1 MFGGS
6 NADIKNHPYVAELL
20 AKSIDDEPFC
30 GGTLIAPQY
39 VLTAVSCLAW
49 LPFDMHVSLGG
60 QKNKGRSSRKAEQI
74 RVVETYR
81 HPVFNSTWLPYDV
94 ALLKLKKP
102 STHKPA
108 RLCDAD
114 GSDNKP
120 GTMASVFG
128 AVKLQEF
135 LWAGG
140 TTLFAVR
147 RTVLGGPE
155 KFDILQLN
163 ACHPASFKSCN
174 VTPVTATLRPS
185 HIFLRPIAED
195 GEMHHHASKVSS
207 RAVTEQKVA
216 AGLSKLAVVVTD
228 TVGAKGL
235 GAWARQR
242 PQQLIR

>member
-128 AVKLQEF
+128 WGDVSEKALLKLFNRSMSRLSPMTSVASMPETPISRSVP
-135 LWAGG
+135 LGRV
-140 TTLFAVR
+140 FA
-147 RTVLGGPE
+147 
-155 KFDILQLN
+155 
-163 ACHPASFKSCN
+163 
-174 VTPVTATLRPS
+174 TATPADPLLPMAWSWAHAS
-185 HIFLRPIAED
+185 HLCFLAMLVIAE
-195 GEMHHHASKVSS
+195 STFVV
-207 RAVTEQKVA
+207 RARA
-216 AGLSKLAVVVTD
+216 PRD
-228 TVGAKGL
+228 
-235 GAWARQR
+235 
-242 PQQLIR
+242 

>member
-49 LPFDMHVSLGG
+49 LPFDMHVPLGG

-128 AVKLQEF
+128 WGDVSEKGTAETFQSVDVKIISDDECGKYARNTDF
-135 LWAGG
+135 TFCTAGKG
-140 TTLFAVR
+140 FCDGDT
-147 RTVLGGPE
+147 GGP
-155 KFDILQLN
+155 L
-163 ACHPASFKSCN
+163 
-174 VTPVTATLRPS
+174 
-185 HIFLRPIAED
+185 IAN
-195 GEMHHHASKVSS
+195 G
-207 RAVTEQKVA
+207 
-216 AGLSKLAVVVTD
+216 VVVGTCIASMFPGD
-228 TVGAKGL
+228 AGDCGID
-235 GAWARQR
+235 
-242 PQQLIR
+242 IRCTRACPTCLTTSPIL